1 MKRFSN
7 INSNK
12 IDEELKTNP
21 NKGVEE
27 LNNLKLNI
35 INLMDKCLT
44 IRSNGSA
51 HRDLLNNSVDISGK
65 EMFVNELIDMISGD
79 SLKEQSNLL
88 ESLKYVIRDWNLID
102 EQVKFLNLK
111 IDDINFI
118 KANIN
123 HVKKIKSF
131 MELYDS
137 NVDFDSILENHVSR
151 INSAD
156 TAYLRHSISLKM
168 LNDIKYYKFS
178 KKNLLNLSNRFL
190 EKYKELNTNDAG

>member
-137 NVDFDSILENHVSR
+137 NVDFD
-151 INSAD
+151 
-156 TAYLRHSISLKM
+156 
-168 LNDIKYYKFS
+168 
-178 KKNLLNLSNRFL
+178 
-190 EKYKELNTNDAG
+190 